1 MKMESFI
8 INSKCDDLPLGI
20 TVMEPEGECKGVV
33 QISHGMSEHKERYY
47 GFMEYLAKEGYASVI
62 NDHRGHGASVRNE
75 DDLGFFYDTTG
86 TFIVE
91 DIHQITLYIKKRFK
105 GLPITLFAH
114 SMGSIAA
121 RLYLKKYD
129 DEIEKLILCGAPAAN
144 PLSGLGNFLVKLESK
159 VKGEKHRSS
168 LMYNLFLGAYEKS
181 VSNAKSPCDWLSVD
195 EDNVNVYMNDP
206 LCGFKFT
213 LNGYM
218 NLTSMLYDAFDKKGW
233 QMKNKGLDI
242 LFLAGE
248 KDPVIGGEK
257 AWHGSQN
264 FLKERGYEKV
274 SGKLYSNMRHEI
286 LLETDKENV
295 YKDIVAFLQG
305 GKI

>member
-1 MKMESFI
+1 MKMETFRI
-8 INSKCDDLPLGI
+8 TSKCDNLPLGI
-20 TVMEPEGECKGVV
+20 TVMEPEGDCRGVV
-33 QISHGMSEHKERYY
+33 QISHGMAEHKERYY

-75 DDLGFFYDTTG
+75 DDLGFFYDDRG
-86 TFIVE
+86 ESIVE
-91 DIHQITLYIKKRFK
+91 DLHQITLYIKERFSGK
-105 GLPITLFAH
+105 PVFLFGH

-121 RLYLKKYD
+121 RVYIKKYD
-129 DEIEKLILCGAPAAN
+129 DCVDKLILSGAPCRN
-144 PLSGLGNFLVKLESK
+144 PLVNLAKLLVKLQASVKGDRYRSPIMYSLFLGSFEK
-159 VKGEKHRSS
+159 AVDKGEKPS
-168 LMYNLFLGAYEKS
+168 A
-181 VSNAKSPCDWLSVD
+181 WLSVNK
-195 EDNVNVYMNDP
+195 ENVEEYERDP
-206 LCGFKFT
+206 LCGFRFT
-213 LNGYM
+213 LNGYL
-218 NLTSMLYDAFDKKGW
+218 NLASLLSDAFSSEGW
-233 QMKNKGLDI
+233 QMKNRGLDI

-257 AWHGSQN
+257 AWHGSRD

-274 SGKLYSNMRHEI
+274 SGKLYNNMRHEI